1 MEADALVNN
10 SSQEAIF
17 ALMPLNALRKADWS
31 FIKTDDAV
39 KKLSPPFAFFLL
51 NKDTNICE
59 IFIKSTKS
67 N

>member
-31 FIKTDDAV
+31 FIRTDDAV
-39 KKLSPPFAFFLL
+39 KKLSPCFFAAY

-59 IFIKSTKS
+59 IFIQSTKS